1 MSLFRTMEFV
11 DFYYY
16 AMSGDSKVFMQ
27 EIIDMSDGFAMLEDR
42 VRFINNEIDLRSTI
56 LN

>member
-42 VRFINNEIDLRSTI
+42 VRFINNEINLRSTI

>member
-1 MSLFRTMEFV
+1 MSLFKMMEFV

-42 VRFINNEIDLRSTI
+42 VRFINNEIDLRSSI